1 VRNREHERGIY
12 APVIQIK
19 QHKKSNGE
27 KIDISTSV
35 VVLKPINVTEHEH
48 IMKYREQ

>member
-1 VRNREHERGIY
+1 MRNREHERGIY
-12 APVIQIK
+12 APVVQIK

-35 VVLKPINVTEHEH
+35 VVPKHVNITEHKH